1 MLGGVGIALADDDLY
16 ISDVLF
22 ITSAVLMFLTSV
34 AFAITIK
41 VFVSHHPG
49 TSKGDMQLTELTDQ
63 SQSLGADSEVE
74 NVINSIERLAQ
85 KLEETGLHPINKSA
99 FLVLVADSLFF
110 CGACYTIMWAFRK
123 RNRYLLEQSTIEL
136 ADYSLVNGLFS
147 VLTPL
152 LLIGAFYLFSGVLEY
167 MTKGEIKMT
176 GIIPFLM
183 KGVRLREYN
192 KQQYWELEN
201 TFYYRINVKRTSHP
215 LWEIDTSGSS
225 CLLWMVILLSLQ
237 LCFTYFFDETIV
249 EYKYSPLCV
258 QGYDCFLEDRSTHP
272 LSDIEC
278 TNISHTVRDVHC
290 FRFVELSHIQDSI
303 GTLSKTF
310 AFYLF
315 LQSLFRGIFTV
326 AKFLLALKRCR
337 LWGILF
343 VIVGS
348 GTCIVTIVVAA
359 VWKDIMVLV
368 DVVGYI
374 QILYGG
380 IFCLVIGLLVLKGK
394 WRGDVGIPQSHNFNK
409 NQLKRSDSTSS
420 DNNII
425 SDRQSNSVRKRA
437 SATHNKN
444 VGSTVV

>member
-1 MLGGVGIALADDDLY
+1 
-16 ISDVLF
+16 
-22 ITSAVLMFLTSV
+22 
-34 AFAITIK
+34 
-41 VFVSHHPG
+41 
-49 TSKGDMQLTELTDQ
+49 
-63 SQSLGADSEVE
+63 
-74 NVINSIERLAQ
+74 
-85 KLEETGLHPINKSA
+85 
-99 FLVLVADSLFF
+99 
-110 CGACYTIMWAFRK
+110 
-123 RNRYLLEQSTIEL
+123 
-136 ADYSLVNGLFS
+136 
-147 VLTPL
+147 
-152 LLIGAFYLFSGVLEY
+152 
-167 MTKGEIKMT
+167 
-176 GIIPFLM
+176 
-183 KGVRLREYN
+183 
-192 KQQYWELEN
+192 
-201 TFYYRINVKRTSHP
+201 
-215 LWEIDTSGSS
+215 
-225 CLLWMVILLSLQ
+225 
-237 LCFTYFFDETIV
+237 
-249 EYKYSPLCV
+249 
-258 QGYDCFLEDRSTHP
+258 
-272 LSDIEC
+272 
-278 TNISHTVRDVHC
+278 
-290 FRFVELSHIQDSI
+290 
-303 GTLSKTF
+303 
-310 AFYLF
+310 
-315 LQSLFRGIFTV
+315 V